1 MPAISRT
8 ASAFLATTARSP
20 TTTGSSTLALNRW
33 PATAV
38 LESMASMVLTT
49 TVVPPGITTALA
61 GFGVS
66 RGLAGGW
73 GGGAAFGR
81 EAGGAAMDPLPCD
94 GPEAGDPGGF

>member
-38 LESMASMVLTT
+38 LESMASIVLTT
-49 TVVPPGITTALA
+49 TVVPPGITTALS
-61 GFGVS
+61 GFAVS
-66 RGLAGGW
+66 GGLAGR
-73 GGGAAFGR
+73 GGGGGTLGR
-81 EAGGAAMDPLPCD
+81 EAGGAAAGFCPCD
-94 GPEAGDPGGF
+94 GREGGD